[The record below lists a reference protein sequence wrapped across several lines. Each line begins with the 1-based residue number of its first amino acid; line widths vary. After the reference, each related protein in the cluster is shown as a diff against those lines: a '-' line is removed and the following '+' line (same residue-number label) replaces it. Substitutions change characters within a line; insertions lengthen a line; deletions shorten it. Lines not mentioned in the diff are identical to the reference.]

1 MIIIIALI
9 IHLLGHKIPLWI
21 TRQQMKNVRAKGGWK
36 QIYFEMSGVIF
47 DFIVAFLILTL
58 VGLFTK
64 ERFLL
69 NENIVYGL
77 NFNQNSKNLGFE
89 NGDKI
94 LAVNDKLIIE
104 YDDILEHITAS
115 KGEVRIG
122 LKRENYDTVIVFSEK
137 EKLDLIVDGTPPFMP
152 RLNADTVFNSRIDLV
167 LNERQRSLSKSLAL
181 FPEAIKN
188 MAGLIAPQPGT
199 GYAIPDKVTDLKSF
213 FNLLGWFIIII
224 GFLNLLPI
232 PRLDLGNALISI
244 IETKRKTKFNPKR
257 MRIVRYVCFGIFSV
271 MVIFFFIY

>member
-1 MIIIIALI
+1 
-9 IHLLGHKIPLWI
+9 
-21 TRQQMKNVRAKGGWK
+21 
-36 QIYFEMSGVIF
+36 
-47 DFIVAFLILTL
+47 
-58 VGLFTK
+58 
-64 ERFLL
+64 
-69 NENIVYGL
+69 
-77 NFNQNSKNLGFE
+77 
-89 NGDKI
+89 
-94 LAVNDKLIIE
+94 
-104 YDDILEHITAS
+104 
-115 KGEVRIG
+115 
-122 LKRENYDTVIVFSEK
+122 
-137 EKLDLIVDGTPPFMP
+137 
-152 RLNADTVFNSRIDLV
+152 
-167 LNERQRSLSKSLAL
+167 
-181 FPEAIKN
+181 

>member
-1 MIIIIALI
+1 
-9 IHLLGHKIPLWI
+9 
-21 TRQQMKNVRAKGGWK
+21 MKNVRAKGGWK